1 MEPVEINAGSWYLRG
16 LRADDRL
23 SDAAALAELGVDDPV
38 RYVAGAD
45 AGWRDETTFTWAVC
59 VPTTGELIALI
70 GLTPAADA
78 AKSGVAQ
85 SGTAEPG
92 AAQSGTAQSGTA
104 VLSGC
109 CRAGGADAMTAAVAP
124 VSRFAAGAL
133 GLSVT
138 GALIDAIPPVIV

>member
-23 SDAAALAELGVDDPV
+23 SDAAALAELGVDDPA
-38 RYVAGAD
+38 RYVEGAD

-78 AKSGVAQ
+78 TKSV
-85 SGTAEPG
+85 
-92 AAQSGTAQSGTA
+92 AAQSDAA
-104 VLSGC
+104 VLSGSS
-109 CRAGGADAMTAAVAP
+109 RAGGADAMTAAVAP
-124 VSRFAAGAL
+124 LCRFAAGAL

>member
-23 SDAAALAELGVDDPV
+23 SDAAALAELGVDDPA
-38 RYVAGAD
+38 RYVASSD

-78 AKSGVAQ
+78 TKS
-85 SGTAEPG
+85 G
-92 AAQSGTAQSGTA
+92 AAQSDAAPSGTEESGAA